1 MLRLVS
7 VFILL
12 TQSAC
17 QYLAPVDAPINSC
30 HLVNSSPQSG
40 GLMPQEI
47 EEFSQCEY
55 RCPDGQIKLRT
66 QFGQCA
72 AFIGN

>member
-1 MLRLVS
+1 
-7 VFILL
+7 
-12 TQSAC
+12 
-17 QYLAPVDAPINSC
+17 
-30 HLVNSSPQSG
+30 
-40 GLMPQEI
+40 MPQEI

-55 RCPDGQIKLRT
+55 HCPDGQIKLRT